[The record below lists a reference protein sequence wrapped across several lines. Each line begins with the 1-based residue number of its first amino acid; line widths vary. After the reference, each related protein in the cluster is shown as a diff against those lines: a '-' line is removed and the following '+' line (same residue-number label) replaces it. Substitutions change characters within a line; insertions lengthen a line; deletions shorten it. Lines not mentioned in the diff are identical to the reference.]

1 MHKTCTSIIVL
12 FIKTILGF
20 IFTREGKE
28 IKFVLGM
35 GVSTAGP
42 SQAQDRFLL
51 NVRNQLS

>member
-12 FIKTILGF
+12 FIKTILRF